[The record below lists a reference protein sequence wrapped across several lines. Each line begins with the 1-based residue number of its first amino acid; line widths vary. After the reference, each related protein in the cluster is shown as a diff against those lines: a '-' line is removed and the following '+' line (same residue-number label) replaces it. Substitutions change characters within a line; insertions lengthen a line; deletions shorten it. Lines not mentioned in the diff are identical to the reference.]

1 MSLRAKC
8 TKIFNFFQENKK
20 ASLRKAAAETGV
32 SKSSAHRHKKA
43 VERRNQ
49 HPESL
54 MWEREEGQRWLI
66 LLVCATLYIFGIR
79 CGIGMETISEFFKRI
94 RLEKHLGV
102 SPTCLHR
109 LITRI
114 EKAVMEYKETYEKNN
129 SGVVQAVIG
138 ADETFFDKMILV
150 MIELSSGYIVLEEP
164 AEDRTYE
171 TWTEKALSA
180 LKALGLNAVY
190 MVSDNAKA
198 LVKLAL
204 DGIGC
209 SRIPDLFHA
218 VNEIVKV
225 MGVRFANKAVSLQR
239 KLSKT
244 AAALELLIK
253 LGKNPEKIRAKEQL
267 IEELKAEQEFVL
279 KGQSDYHK
287 ELHNFSK
294 AVHPFSTDD
303 NSPLTTEDV
312 VKALLLI
319 LCALRALAEE
329 HGIKDSKKGLDKAEK
344 QIREIAALID
354 LWWLWVNES
363 ISHLNLNA
371 EKKDWLLYFFLP
383 VIYWQIQLQRT
394 SSEPLRYAYE
404 TAYEEALGLLNS
416 HPLTS
421 GISEEETAQWHSR
434 AHWMVMKFQRT
445 SSAVEGRNGTLS
457 RMNHNQRAIPLKRL
471 KTLSVIHNFDIKRK
485 DGTTAAER
493 LFGEEFPD
501 LFEWI
506 VERMEDLPLP
516 RDRLVTN

>member
-1 MSLRAKC
+1 MSLRTKC
-8 TKIFNFFQENKK
+8 IKIFNFFQGNEK

-54 MWEREEGQRWLI
+54 MWETEEGQRWLI
-66 LLVCATLYIFGIR
+66 ILVCATLYIFGICR
-79 CGIGMETISEFFKRI
+79 GIGMVTISEFFKRI
-94 RLEKHLGV
+94 RLDRHLGV
-102 SPTCLHR
+102 SPTSLQR
-109 LITRI
+109 MITDI

-129 SGVVQAVIG
+129 NGVAQAVVG
-138 ADETFFDKMILV
+138 VDETFFDKMILV
-150 MIELSSGYIVLEEP
+150 MIELSSGYILLEEP
-164 AEDRTYE
+164 AENRTYE
-171 TWTEKALSA
+171 TWKEKALSV
-180 LKALGLNAVY
+180 LKALGLKAVY

-198 LVKLAL
+198 LAKLAL

-225 MGVRFANKAVSLQR
+225 MGVRFANKKASLER
-239 KLSKT
+239 KLSKAVT
-244 AAALELLIK
+244 ALELLMK
-253 LGKNPEKIRAKEQL
+253 LGKNPEKIRVKELL
-267 IEELKAEQEFVL
+267 IEKLKAEQEFVL
-279 KGQSDYHK
+279 KGQSRYHE

-312 VKALLLI
+312 VKALLLT

-329 HGIKDSKKGLDKAEK
+329 YGIKDTKKGLGKAEK

-354 LWWLWVNES
+354 VWWLWVKES
-363 ISHLNLNA
+363 TAHFGLNA
-371 EKKDWLLYFFLP
+371 EKADWLLYFFLP
-383 VIYWQIQLQRT
+383 VVYWQIQLQRT

-404 TAYEEALGLLNS
+404 TAYEEALARLDS

-421 GISEEETAQWHSR
+421 DISEEETARWYSW
-434 AHWMVMKFQRT
+434 ANWIVMKFQRT

-457 RMNHNQRAIPLKRL
+457 RMNHNQRSVSVKRL
-471 KTLSVIHNFDIKRK
+471 KALTVIHNFDIKRK

-493 LFGEEFPD
+493 LFGEKFPD

-506 VERMEDLPLP
+506 VEKMEDLPLP
-516 RDRLVTN
+516 RDRLVNS

>member
-1 MSLRAKC
+1 MKC
-8 TKIFNFFQENKK
+8 IQIFTFFQENKK
-20 ASLRKAAAETGV
+20 ASLRKAAAETGI
-32 SKSSAHRHKKA
+32 SKSSVDRHKKA

-79 CGIGMETISEFFKRI
+79 CGIGMETISEFFKRL
-94 RLEKHLGV
+94 RLEKHLGI
-102 SPTCLHR
+102 SPTSLHR
-109 LITRI
+109 LVAEI

-129 SGVVQAVIG
+129 SGVAQAVIG
-138 ADETFFDKMILV
+138 ADETFFDKMIMV
-150 MIELSSGYIVLEEP
+150 MIELSSGYILLEEP

-171 TWTEKALSA
+171 TWKEKALSA
-180 LKALGLNAVY
+180 LKALGLTAVY

-198 LVKLAL
+198 LAKLAL
-204 DGIGC
+204 EGIGC

-218 VNEIVKV
+218 VHEIVKV
-225 MGVRFANKAVSLQR
+225 MGVRFANKKASLER
-239 KLSKT
+239 KLSKAAT
-244 AAALELLIK
+244 ALDILIK

-267 IEELKAEQEFVL
+267 IGKLKAEREFVL
-279 KGQSDYHK
+279 KGQSRYHE

-294 AVHPFSTDD
+294 SVHPFSVDD
-303 NSPLTTEDV
+303 NSPLTAEDAV
-312 VKALLLI
+312 RALLLV

-329 HGIKDSKKGLDKAEK
+329 YGVKDNKKGLDKAEK

-354 LWWLWVNES
+354 LWWMWVKES
-363 ISHLNLNA
+363 IANFSLNA
-371 EKKDWLLYFFLP
+371 EKADWLLYFFLP
-383 VIYWQIQLQRT
+383 VVYWQVQLQRT

-404 TAYEEALGLLNS
+404 TAYEDALALLNNN
-416 HPLTS
+416 PLTP
-421 GISEEETAQWHSR
+421 GISEEETSQLYSW

-457 RMNHNQRAIPLKRL
+457 RMNHNQRAIPLTRL
-471 KTLSVIHNFDIKRK
+471 KALTVIHNFEIKRK

-493 LFGEEFPD
+493 LFGEKFPD